1 MKKIIEVVAAIII
14 KNNKVF
20 ICKRGPGRSLEGYYE
35 FPGGKIEKNE
45 TKKDALIREVKEE
58 LQSEISV
65 DSFFMTI
72 DYDYDG
78 FHLKMH
84 TYLCTL
90 LNGDLVLLEHTD
102 KVWCEFNKLDEY
114 KFAPAN
120 KKIIEKLKELK
131 R

>member
-1 MKKIIEVVAAIII
+1 MKKTIEVVAAIIV

-20 ICKRGPGRSLEGYYE
+20 ICKRGKGRNLEGYYE

-45 TKKDALIREVKEE
+45 TQKEALIREVKEE

-65 DSFFMTI
+65 DQFFMTI
-72 DYDYDG
+72 DYDYDD

-90 LNGDLVLLEHTD
+90 LRGDLVLLEHTD
-102 KVWCEFNKLDEY
+102 KAWCEFNELDEY
-114 KFAPAN
+114 EFPPAN
-120 KKIIEKLKELK
+120 KKIIEKLKKLK
-131 R
+131 